1 MAYQVKGKVM
11 TPTQRLMAEA
21 RASEWLLAR
30 ESAKALFQ
38 ANLLATPW
46 QPATK
51 QTRLKGLQA
60 Q

>member
-1 MAYQVKGKVM
+1 M
-11 TPTQRLMAEA
+11 TATQRLMAEV
-21 RASEWLLAR
+21 RASEWLEAR

-51 QTRLKGLQA
+51 RTRLDRLQEV
-60 Q
+60 

>member
-1 MAYQVKGKVM
+1 M
-11 TPTQRLMAEA
+11 TATQRLMAEL
-21 RASEWLLAR
+21 RASEWLEAR

-51 QTRLKGLQA
+51 RTRLEGLQEA
-60 Q
+60 

>member
-1 MAYQVKGKVM
+1 M

-30 ESAKALFQ
+30 DSAKALFQ